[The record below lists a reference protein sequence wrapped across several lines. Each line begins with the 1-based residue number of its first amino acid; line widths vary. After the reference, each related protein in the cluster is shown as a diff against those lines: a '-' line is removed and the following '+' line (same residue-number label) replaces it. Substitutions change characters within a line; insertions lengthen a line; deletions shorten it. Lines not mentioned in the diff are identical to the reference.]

1 MTRAELT
8 EKLLDIKRE
17 KGWTWKYICDEIG
30 GMSPMLITGAVLGQ
44 MKMTKPQ
51 AAKAAEMFGLSKS
64 EQALLNE
71 VPYRGIADAA
81 DRSADLPLLRAGDG
95 QRPGAEGADRRGI
108 RRRHHVGHR
117 LRHADGTATRSQ
129 GGPGA
134 HLHVGKIPAVQIL
147 RLNRQRAGAMDYKEE

>member
-17 KGWTWKYICDEIG
+17 KGWTWKHICDEIG
-30 GMSPMLITGAVLGQ
+30 GMSPVLITGAVLGQ

-71 VPYRGIADAA
+71 VPNRGSPMPPTDPLIYRFYELVMVNGPA
-81 DRSADLPLLRAGDG
+81 L
-95 QRPGAEGADRRGI
+95 EGADRGGI

-117 LRHADGTATRSQ
+117 LRFADGTATRSQ
-129 GGPGA
+129 GRPGA
-134 HLHVGKIPAVQIL
+134 PLHVGQIPAVQIL
-147 RLNRQRAGAMDYKEE
+147 RLNRQRAGVRI